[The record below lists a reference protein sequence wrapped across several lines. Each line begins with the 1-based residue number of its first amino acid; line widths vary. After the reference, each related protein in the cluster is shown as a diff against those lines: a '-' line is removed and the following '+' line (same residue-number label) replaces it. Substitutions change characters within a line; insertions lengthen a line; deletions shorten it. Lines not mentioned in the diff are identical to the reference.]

1 MTPRALPTTAA
12 RDLARTEDRWLRSSA
27 DRLRRRALERRV
39 ARAERTDRSATDGE
53 AAR

>member
-12 RDLARTEDRWLRSSA
+12 RHLTRTEDRWLRVSA
-27 DRLRRRALERRV
+27 ERLRRRALERRV
-39 ARAERTDRSATDGE
+39 ARVARPERSAADGE